1 MDWNNV
7 AMRGVALKT
16 LKGIIIADL
25 YSCMRSV
32 KKRFAYYIISYREFQ
47 FGSFLISCCQFAIV
61 LDTS

>member
-25 YSCMRSV
+25 FIHYKICVS
-32 KKRFAYYIISYREFQ
+32 
-47 FGSFLISCCQFAIV
+47 
-61 LDTS
+61 